1 MIGSR
6 VSKSN
11 TSPPAPRY
19 FREKQGAIF
28 QESSIT
34 LEKLLIHFAV
44 KLIGKKRRMGIQI
57 SELKQASSGGCLLA
71 EVAGGLW
78 GISDCAVWE

>member
-1 MIGSR
+1 MIGGHVR
-6 VSKSN
+6 KSN

-44 KLIGKKRRMGIQI
+44 KLIEKK
-57 SELKQASSGGCLLA
+57 EGG
-71 EVAGGLW
+71 
-78 GISDCAVWE
+78 DPNQ

>member
-1 MIGSR
+1 
-6 VSKSN
+6 
-11 TSPPAPRY
+11 
-19 FREKQGAIF
+19 
-28 QESSIT
+28 
-34 LEKLLIHFAV
+34 
-44 KLIGKKRRMGIQI
+44 MGIQI